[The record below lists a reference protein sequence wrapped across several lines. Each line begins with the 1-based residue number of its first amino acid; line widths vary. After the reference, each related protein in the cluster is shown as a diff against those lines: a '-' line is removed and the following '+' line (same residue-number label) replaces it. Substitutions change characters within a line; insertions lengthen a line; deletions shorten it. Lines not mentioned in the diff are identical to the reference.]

1 MSTTLSIEAQEQLAR
16 WSAKAR
22 ALFTELLEDATG
34 ALQRELLQRS
44 VAAGHTPAEV
54 HAFAD
59 AIRGLDDSHAYAA
72 CTLEVTAPA
81 DFTVTQL
88 LRAEADPLFAYE
100 LNGGALEPGDEPPAP
115 AALEQPHP
123 PRLDLLV
130 APPRRKRAFQADSG
144 GVTPRLMAKPDAAE
158 RAPPP
163 PSPLAFTE
171 ALLAE
176 ATRGLAVAWREHDV
190 DARRAG
196 RRRRTRSR
204 DDGADAGHA
213 GPLRH
218 RAGAWPTSPLHRV
231 VAGEHCGPHPRL
243 PAVRP
248 HQPRAVLGERTRPGA
263 GSGTAVRRQGEPPV
277 DARGVADFAALCFL
291 KLKAAYF
298 QVAVDHR
305 GQCCVDAAAFEV
317 PSRH

>member
-158 RAPPP
+158 RAAPP
-163 PSPLAFTE
+163 PSSLAFTE

-190 DARRAG
+190 DAPGGLVVAAALEAATTALTQGMPVPCIIGPAPGQHRRFIVLLQVSTAG
-196 RRRRTRSR
+196 RTRAFQLY
-204 DDGADAGHA
+204 D
-213 GPLRH
+213 
-218 RAGAWPTSPLHRV
+218 PTSRELCWANERDLVLGQELPFDDKVNRRLTRV
-231 VAGEHCGPHPRL
+231 VL
-243 PAVRP
+243 PTSLR
-248 HQPRAVLGERTRPGA
+248 
-263 GSGTAVRRQGEPPV
+263 S
-277 DARGVADFAALCFL
+277 
-291 KLKAAYF
+291 
-298 QVAVDHR
+298 
-305 GQCCVDAAAFEV
+305 AF
-317 PSRH
+317 